1 MAFDV
6 AKKRKKASLNSLI
19 PASKEIDVF
28 LLSIHYIHLCIRLFI
43 NTFLLRTYCVPDII
57 LGAVI
62 MFLELGVVTH
72 RQVFI

>member
-6 AKKRKKASLNSLI
+6 AKKEKSILEQSDSSPKGNRRFLAVHSLCSLMH
-19 PASKEIDVF
+19 A
-28 LLSIHYIHLCIRLFI
+28 FI

-57 LGAVI
+57 LGAGI
-62 MFLELGVVTH
+62 MFLELGVVTD